1 MRAAPRH
8 APSYLTHAS
17 ARALHRCLATCAS
30 AAAGAE
36 VLAQEREELQREREQ
51 QREAGRR
58 RRGQEQQRG
67 WSSACRRRRRHGLR
81 GRRGAGSTVEAAQHL
96 ARRGS
101 ARLEK
106 TVLPSRDVNRMVNRS
121 RKRAGLLTTS
131 SSVEA
136 SMSPSFSSPISPLY
150 LFSSISICTLRARRL
165 APCGV
170 SPPGLLPVRA
180 PSVVSH
186 HLRRLSPP
194 LLASRAHSIG
204 FR

>member
-101 ARLEK
+101 AMQGRFDTAL
-106 TVLPSRDVNRMVNRS
+106 RDVNLDPNARGPADHEHLGRS
-121 RKRAGLLTTS
+121 PAFSPPPPPSLSLLDAGRWSRADLLFGVRVALIGRDRPLLLTYF
-131 SSVEA
+131 
-136 SMSPSFSSPISPLY
+136 FSEG
-150 LFSSISICTLRARRL
+150 T
-165 APCGV
+165 
-170 SPPGLLPVRA
+170 
-180 PSVVSH
+180 
-186 HLRRLSPP
+186 
-194 LLASRAHSIG
+194 
-204 FR
+204 